1 MKNIIINSKNLKEK
15 ESIFINKGYNF
26 IFNEDEKKIDTY
38 SDIYLL
44 IMDLNMECISFIKF
58 VQKIKDKN
66 KNMKVIALIDELENI
81 QIRFL
86 YDNNIDYILLNT
98 TNKNTLIDSIQKILN
113 IEEKDN
119 KEESEIDI
127 DYKTVEVLSRL
138 GMPANLKGYLYIK
151 EAIKLCLIDKNYYQH
166 ISLYLY
172 PKLSEM
178 YKIRKS
184 NVEKSIR
191 CAIELCWVRGDV
203 DVQDEIFGYTVDK
216 DLGRPTNSEFIAQLY
231 NYLITN

>member
-1 MKNIIINSKNLKEK
+1 
-15 ESIFINKGYNF
+15 
-26 IFNEDEKKIDTY
+26 
-38 SDIYLL
+38 
-44 IMDLNMECISFIKF
+44 MDCISFIKF

-66 KNMKVIALIDELENI
+66 KNMKVIVLIEELENI
-81 QIRFL
+81 QMRFL
-86 YDNNIDYILLNT
+86 YDNNIDYILLKT
-98 TNKNTLIDSIQKILN
+98 SNKNLLIDSIQKILN

-191 CAIELCWVRGDV
+191 CAIELCWIRGDV